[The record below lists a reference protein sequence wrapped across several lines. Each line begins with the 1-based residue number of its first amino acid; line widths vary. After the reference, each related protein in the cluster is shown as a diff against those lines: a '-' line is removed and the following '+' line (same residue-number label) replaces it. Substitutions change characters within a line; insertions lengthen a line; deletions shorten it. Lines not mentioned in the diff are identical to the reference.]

1 MDNRHPAPMIGIT
14 AGDEAGVGPEVI
26 IKTLAQKRIPQAR
39 FLIYGSQTVF
49 DATSA
54 ALKLKLPARQIETLQ
69 QIDRRTRI
77 HFLNCP
83 DSEIN
88 KVIPGKTNVHTA
100 RNAFGYITLAAR
112 DALDGKIDALVTA
125 PIAKISMK
133 RAGINIPGHTDY
145 LAQLSNTS
153 NYAMMFVGGGMKV
166 ILASIHTSLESVPG
180 FITRKNI
187 REKALLIDKTLREL
201 FKLTKPC
208 IAVCGLNP
216 HAGEEGMLGGEEKKA
231 LVPVIK
237 QLSRRGINI
246 VGPYPSDTIFNRA
259 LAGEFDAVLA
269 MYHDQGMI
277 PIKLLA
283 FDTAVN
289 MTIGLPFIRT
299 SPDHGTAFDIAGK
312 GVASPNSFTAA
323 MKLAIDLAQ
332 R

>member
-1 MDNRHPAPMIGIT
+1 MDHRHPPPLIGIT

-26 IKTLAQKRIPQAR
+26 IKTLAKKRLPRAR
-39 FLIYGSQTVF
+39 FLIYGSKTAF

-54 ALKLKLPARQIETLQ
+54 GLKIKLPVRQVESLQ
-69 QIDRRTRI
+69 QIDGRTRI
-77 HFLNCP
+77 HLLNCP
-83 DSEIN
+83 HSQIK
-88 KVIPGKTNVHTA
+88 KVTPGKTTVHTA
-100 RNAFGYITLAAR
+100 RNAFSYITLAAH

-125 PIAKISMK
+125 PIAKFSMK
-133 RAGINIPGHTDY
+133 RAGIDIPGHTDY
-145 LAQLSNTS
+145 LAELSHTK

-166 ILASIHTSLESVPG
+166 ILASIHTSLQSVPG
-180 FITRKNI
+180 LITGKNI
-187 REKALLIDKTLREL
+187 RGKALLIDKTLKDL
-201 FKLTKPC
+201 FKLKKPC

-216 HAGEEGMLGGEEKKA
+216 HAGEEGMLGDEEKKV

-237 QLSRRGINI
+237 QLRQRGLNL

-269 MYHDQGMI
+269 MYHDQGMV

-312 GVASPNSFTAA
+312 GAASPNSFTAA
-323 MKLAIDLAQ
+323 LKLAIDLAD
-332 R
+332 